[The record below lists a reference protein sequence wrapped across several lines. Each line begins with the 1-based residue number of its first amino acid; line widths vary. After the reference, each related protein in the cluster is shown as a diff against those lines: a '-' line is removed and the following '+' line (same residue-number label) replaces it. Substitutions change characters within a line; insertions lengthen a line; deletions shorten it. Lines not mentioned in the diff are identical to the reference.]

1 MATRKVSIWIRFKQG
16 DGWVVKPAQWA
27 ANRRNLV
34 PGRAKGG
41 RENAG
46 EYYLRYQRNGKRVM
60 EPAGRDSI
68 AAVSLAN
75 TREIELFAADRGAQA
90 PEVAPVAPTNA
101 RESVA
106 DAAGKYLERVAGGCR
121 RSTYFAYR
129 NTLEQFQEACAA
141 CVFLDQINVDTVRE
155 FLKWMR
161 AEEYDQ
167 DRIYVRH
174 SELTTFLTSNGI
186 NVKLPKTERP
196 KRRVVAKDGSDIETW
211 DDSDIQGLLAVCRD
225 EFDSAVVLTA
235 SETGMRR
242 GEVAH
247 LERGDIRDGMIV
259 VRAEKPLAIDG
270 VVAGSITRL
279 MRRLK

>member
-34 PGRAKGG
+34 PGRAKGA
-41 RENAG
+41 REDAL
-46 EYYLRYQRNGKRVM
+46 EYRYYLRYQRNGKRVM

-68 AAVSLAN
+68 ATISLAN
-75 TREIELFAADRGAQA
+75 TREIELFAAERGVETPQAQ
-90 PEVAPVAPTNA
+90 VAPTNA

-106 DAAGKYLERVAGGCR
+106 DAAEKYLERVASGCR

-129 NTLEQFQEACAA
+129 NTLEQFQEVCAA
-141 CVFLDQINVDTVRE
+141 CVFLDQINVDTLRE

-167 DRIYVRH
+167 DTIYVRH
-174 SELTTFLTSNGI
+174 SELTTFLASKGI

-196 KRRVVAKDGSDIETW
+196 KRRVVAKDGSDI
-211 DDSDIQGLLAVCRD
+211 DHLVCERPIRGH
-225 EFDSAVVLTA
+225 ES
-235 SETGMRR
+235 RR
-242 GEVAH
+242 VMPV
-247 LERGDIRDGMIV
+247 DKIN
-259 VRAEKPLAIDG
+259 
-270 VVAGSITRL
+270 
-279 MRRLK
+279 